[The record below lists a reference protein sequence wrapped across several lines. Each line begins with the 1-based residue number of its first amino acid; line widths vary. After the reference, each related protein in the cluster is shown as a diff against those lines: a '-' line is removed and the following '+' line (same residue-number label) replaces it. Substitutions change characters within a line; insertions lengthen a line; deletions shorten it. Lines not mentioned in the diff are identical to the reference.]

1 MTISGASTL
10 SEEDIERMVR
20 EADINEAADK
30 KKLRQV
36 KIKTNISEY
45 CDEIRKKL
53 KIFELKTR
61 FTSQSKKKIESGVV
75 ALEGAIKNEDYSA
88 MKKLRLKLEELIKY
102 EETEII
108 DVEIVDVEIVDVE
121 ILDDDSFS

>member
-20 EADINEAADK
+20 EADINAAADK
-30 KKLRQV
+30 KKLKQV
-36 KIKTNISEY
+36 KIKNNISEY

-53 KIFELKTR
+53 NIFELKAR

-75 ALEGAIKNEDYSA
+75 ALEGAIKKEDYSA
-88 MKKLRLKLEELIKY
+88 MKKLRLKLEELVKY
-102 EETEII
+102 EEIGKIIDVEII
-108 DVEIVDVEIVDVE
+108 DVEL
-121 ILDDDSFS
+121 LDEDSLS